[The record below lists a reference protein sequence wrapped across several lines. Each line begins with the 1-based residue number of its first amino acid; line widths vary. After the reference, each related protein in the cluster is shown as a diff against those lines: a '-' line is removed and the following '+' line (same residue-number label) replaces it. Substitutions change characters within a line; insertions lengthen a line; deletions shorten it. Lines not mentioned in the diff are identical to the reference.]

1 MVFTSDTS
9 AIMSEINP
17 VLKAMY
23 AYYFQ
28 SELNAAQDKYSQVDL
43 VVASLESSL
52 SFAKDF
58 ELCPYLVNRKVC
70 YYIWH
75 AV

>member
-23 AYYFQ
+23 AYYFYP
-28 SELNAAQDKYSQVDL
+28 EVNAAQDK
-43 VVASLESSL
+43 
-52 SFAKDF
+52 
-58 ELCPYLVNRKVC
+58 
-70 YYIWH
+70 
-75 AV
+75 